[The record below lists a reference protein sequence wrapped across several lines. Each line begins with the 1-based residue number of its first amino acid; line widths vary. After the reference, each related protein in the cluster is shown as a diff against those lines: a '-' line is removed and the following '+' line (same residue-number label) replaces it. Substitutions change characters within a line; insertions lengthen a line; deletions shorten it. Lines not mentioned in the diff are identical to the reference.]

1 MKSNTFASLPIL
13 IWMVLTLFCA
23 NAATTVQAA
32 SNYELELL
40 QKGYTIKGEY
50 VFYSETDSCL
60 IALAEQGKCGPKKE
74 TLSLEQLQKG
84 SSSLWSTLAPMLI
97 LSAALLIVYL
107 YLRRKAFRTQKKKH
121 SGYNKSS

>member
-1 MKSNTFASLPIL
+1 MKSNSFASLANPF
-13 IWMVLTLFCA
+13 WMVLMLFCTCLAISA
-23 NAATTVQAA
+23 NATT
-32 SNYELELL
+32 NYELELL
-40 QKGYTIKGEY
+40 QKGYTIKGDY

-97 LSAALLIVYL
+97 LIAVLLIVYL
-107 YLRRKAFRTQKKKH
+107 YLRRKAFKTRKKKH